1 MHKCKT
7 RNLSLGIGVFLI
19 LLLCVPVIIFCTF
32 NLFNPEISLRDKG
45 IDIAGLGV
53 FGWALIYCLRR
64 ALAAEEIEI
73 EFNEYNVIFHF
84 SAAQEKEMTWES
96 LKEQLLSGDVRLEP
110 PPTAL
115 PGFLFV
121 FQKQDKETPAISIPV
136 YCFHSGYQ
144 ELRQTMKENGIFE
157 IVKSQSLP

>member
-121 FQKQDKETPAISIPV
+121 FQKQDEETPPFPFLYISFTLGIKS
-136 YCFHSGYQ
+136 CG
-144 ELRQTMKENGIFE
+144 RQ
-157 IVKSQSLP
+157 

>member
-64 ALAAEEIEI
+64 ALAAEEIE
-73 EFNEYNVIFHF
+73 FNEYNVIFHF

-121 FQKQDKETPAISIPV
+121 FQKQDEETPATSIPV
-136 YCFHSGYQ
+136 YFFYSGYQ

>member
-7 RNLSLGIGVFLI
+7 RNLTLGIGAFFMV
-19 LLLCVPVIIFCTF
+19 LLCVPVIIFCVF
-32 NLFNPEISLRDKG
+32 NLLNPEIALRDKG
-45 IDIAGLGV
+45 MDIAGLGV

-64 ALAAEEIEI
+64 AFAAKEIEI
-73 EFNEYNVIFHF
+73 EFNEYTVIFHF
-84 SAAQEKEMTWES
+84 STAQEKEMTWES
-96 LKEQLLSGDVRLEP
+96 FKEQLLCGDIRLEQ

-121 FQKQDKETPAISIPV
+121 FQKQDEEAPAISIPV
-136 YCFHSGYQ
+136 YFFHSGYQ

>member
-45 IDIAGLGV
+45 IDIAGLGI

-84 SAAQEKEMTWES
+84 SAAQGKEMT
-96 LKEQLLSGDVRLEP
+96 
-110 PPTAL
+110 
-115 PGFLFV
+115 
-121 FQKQDKETPAISIPV
+121 
-136 YCFHSGYQ
+136 
-144 ELRQTMKENGIFE
+144 
-157 IVKSQSLP
+157 